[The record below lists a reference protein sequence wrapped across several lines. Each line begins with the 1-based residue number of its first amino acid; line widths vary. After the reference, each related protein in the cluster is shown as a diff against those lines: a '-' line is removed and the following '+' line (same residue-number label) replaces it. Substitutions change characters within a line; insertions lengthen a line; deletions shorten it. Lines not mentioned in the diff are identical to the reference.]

1 MLIFQIHGAL
11 FMVIRFAPP
20 KKPSPAVRK
29 IELYKEFLT
38 LAYKKWFFN
47 ID

>member
-11 FMVIRFAPP
+11 LRVIRFAPP
-20 KKPSPAVRK
+20 KKPCPAVK
-29 IELYKEFLT
+29 KLELYKEFLT
-38 LAYKKWFFN
+38 LAYKKWFFI